1 MVHRQEEEGRRRP
14 NARGEKRGV
23 ELCHG
28 CGPTTRMLAVN
39 INHLWNE
46 PLKFNKQLFRFLA
59 LSIRRGNFQANF
71 VSAAVNNCSLA
82 IIPDLTRFLILIIP
96 ILGGSVTQFKV
107 GTSLEIYLSKEI
119 FCTCACCCFCE
130 KKIDRDWE
138 DDDDG
143 QYRRSQL

>member
-1 MVHRQEEEGRRRP
+1 
-14 NARGEKRGV
+14 
-23 ELCHG
+23 
-28 CGPTTRMLAVN
+28 MLAVN

-107 GTSLEIYLSKEI
+107 GTSLKIGFSKNHFAVVHVVASAGKRWTEIGRLMMTASTAKVI
-119 FCTCACCCFCE
+119 FRF
-130 KKIDRDWE
+130 I
-138 DDDDG
+138 
-143 QYRRSQL
+143 SLI